1 MPTLNEV
8 IEYFGYGKFG
18 FYVTIVFSLQ
28 WFVFGIVMSISTI
41 LSPTLHGEWNL
52 SFFETA
58 LISST
63 VYFGYAIGSII
74 VGWLSDKFGRKFMCI
89 IGTLILIYYSKLS
102 LFTDSVLWF
111 SVSRFFV
118 GVGSASA
125 LNGPCY
131 LAEVLGIYQRAKAMV
146 VLSLMFD
153 FAPVFISLV
162 ALLVM
167 QNYGWRVFLLLTA
180 LPSISLV
187 PAFFWLPESVRY
199 LQKIG
204 RFDKVIKVLHQT
216 SLLNKKEMP
225 KKLDLN
231 INKENVSHRSG
242 SRLVEKQHLLT
253 VIKASFV
260 FLAASVIY
268 YAASFLS
275 TEIFLIDSK
284 RTYHLLTKRDY
295 FNILMIATVDILG
308 TFILVL
314 IADKLRRK
322 TLLSIYFILAGIIL
336 TGYIIPYFAD
346 YATFIT
352 ALGRFIAA
360 PLSALAW
367 VYIAESFPVTVRAT
381 TVGKIQLIGKFGIAA
396 VPFLIQWLLHLSM
409 FWVIIFLDTLCIF
422 GIIGTILMP
431 IDTKGEFIDQ

>member
-1 MPTLNEV
+1 
-8 IEYFGYGKFG
+8 
-18 FYVTIVFSLQ
+18 
-28 WFVFGIVMSISTI
+28 
-41 LSPTLHGEWNL
+41 
-52 SFFETA
+52 
-58 LISST
+58 
-63 VYFGYAIGSII
+63 
-74 VGWLSDKFGRKFMCI
+74 
-89 IGTLILIYYSKLS
+89 
-102 LFTDSVLWF
+102 
-111 SVSRFFV
+111 
-118 GVGSASA
+118 
-125 LNGPCY
+125 
-131 LAEVLGIYQRAKAMV
+131 MV

-231 INKENVSHRSG
+231 INKENISYRSG

-322 TLLSIYFILAGIIL
+322 TLLSIYFILVGIIL